1 MGPDLR
7 FAHELADAADAIT
20 MARFR
25 AADLHVETKPDLTP
39 VSEADR
45 AAEEAIRALV
55 ASRRGGE
62 GVLGEELGDDGT
74 PQRWIVDPIDG
85 TRNYVRGVPVWGTLL
100 ALEREGRIEVGS
112 SRPLRSAGAGG
123 RAPARAPGRTA
134 NGAGCP
140 ASAVSRTASSR
151 PPPRRRCRR
160 RGRPSRRPPGRAAA
174 SGDFWQHCLVA
185 EGAVDVAAD
194 EELSLWD
201 YAAVQIL
208 VDEAG
213 GRCSTFTGGPPAPGN
228 PFLATNGAVHD
239 AALALLAPLASG
251 ARGCADRLLVDRGRG
266 AKRSSSALSRSLG
279 EAAGSTRRRE
289 LLAAEPHAELAR
301 PARSGRIARSS
312 RACSQPAQQ
321 RRLGRGPA
329 DADLLLADPRP
340 AARELDPPVVR
351 PRPGDV
357 RDAPCG
363 RRRRASSP

>member
-20 MARFR
+20 MGRFR

-55 ASRRGGE
+55 ARRRGGE

-74 PQRWIVDPIDG
+74 PHRWVVDPIDG

-100 ALEREGRIEVGS
+100 ALEREGRIELGLVSAPALRRRWWASPGEGAWADGERCRVSGIGRIEDCVVSTTSAPAMPAAWAALSATAWS
-112 SRPLRSAGAGG
+112 SRGF
-123 RAPARAPGRTA
+123 
-134 NGAGCP
+134 
-140 ASAVSRTASSR
+140 
-151 PPPRRRCRR
+151 
-160 RGRPSRRPPGRAAA
+160 
-174 SGDFWQHCLVA
+174 GDFWQHCLVA

-239 AALALLAPLASG
+239 AALALLAP
-251 ARGCADRLLVDRGRG
+251 
-266 AKRSSSALSRSLG
+266 
-279 EAAGSTRRRE
+279 
-289 LLAAEPHAELAR
+289 
-301 PARSGRIARSS
+301 
-312 RACSQPAQQ
+312 
-321 RRLGRGPA
+321 
-329 DADLLLADPRP
+329 
-340 AARELDPPVVR
+340 
-351 PRPGDV
+351 
-357 RDAPCG
+357 
-363 RRRRASSP
+363 